1 MRSDPSKVGAGQEE
15 VGSGGGVEMVGSSK
29 LNSGSGKKSS
39 WLVMRVARVEGM
51 NTTCER

>member
-1 MRSDPSKVGAGQEE
+1 MRSDPSKVGAGREE
-15 VGSGGGVEMVGSSK
+15 VGSGGGVETVGSSK
-29 LNSGSGKKSS
+29 VKRWSGKKSS